1 MRPFRNI
8 ADAVKNNI
16 ATRKWVVKFM
26 RRVLGKLHFST
37 EGIDL
42 IEEGDGQIHLRVKSA
57 SSASG
62 YPFEVK
68 KFGAAS
74 NGRTGVTVAPGLV
87 YSNTLPS
94 GQSWLQP
101 FMAGKSLLSDPPPAL
116 APNGNQSHI
125 CLVVEIGTDGKAIN
139 LPWEIKAFD
148 GAAPTDIPV
157 RRINSASGS
166 PQQGKYH
173 ILIASIYATELYQ
186 WTKGNI
192 SIELQWE
199 VLSVRA

>member
-1 MRPFRNI
+1 MCIR
-8 ADAVKNNI
+8 D
-16 ATRKWVVKFM
+16 
-26 RRVLGKLHFST
+26 
-37 EGIDL
+37 
-42 IEEGDGQIHLRVKSA
+42 
-57 SSASG
+57 SS
-62 YPFEVK
+62 YPFKVE
-68 KFGAAS
+68 KFVAAS

-101 FMAGKSLLSDPPPAL
+101 FMAGKSLLADPPPAL

-125 CLVVEIGTDGKAIN
+125 CLVAEIGTDGKAIN

-148 GAAPTDIPV
+148 GTAPADIPV

>member
-42 IEEGDGQIHLRVKSA
+42 IEEGDGQIHLRVKST

-68 KFGAAS
+68 KFVAAS

-94 GQSWLQP
+94 GQGWLQP
-101 FMAGKSLLSDPPPAL
+101 FMGGKSLLADPPPAL

-125 CLVVEIGTDGKAIN
+125 CLVAEIGTDGKAIN
-139 LPWEIKAFD
+139 LPWEIKTFD
-148 GAAPTDIPV
+148 GTAPTDIPV